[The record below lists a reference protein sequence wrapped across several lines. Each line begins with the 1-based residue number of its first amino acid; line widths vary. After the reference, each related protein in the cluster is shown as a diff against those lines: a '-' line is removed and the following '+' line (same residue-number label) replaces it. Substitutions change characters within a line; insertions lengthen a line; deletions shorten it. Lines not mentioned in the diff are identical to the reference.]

1 MIGNKVSS
9 IKENLNGHNAKVF
22 SGIEQIFVAQISAQ
36 ERVNLIQ
43 AYYRGVYQTYEFQVS
58 KLSFNDIGSLMSNSK
73 EIELDIEVPEIYDD
87 NVLGGKKEDKERV
100 EAAARLIDMVHVI
113 PIDPKKSKFNVKT
126 QGEHKGKTFMSEV
139 TAFVKGAGKVS
150 VEFFFSLLNTDII
163 VIFKDANG
171 NFRLLFDPVYEV
183 EMEVE
188 QDSGEGLSAEAGFT
202 VTFTSQSKLPPI
214 YVYGLFD
221 IAGLKTEKGF
231 LRIATVNTAPVP
243 KEFLD
248 ETGCFAAQYITF
260 GQQGKTGV

>member
-1 MIGNKVSS
+1 MIGNKVPA

-22 SGIEQIFVAQISAQ
+22 SGIEQIFVARLSAQ

-43 AYYRGVYQTYEFQVS
+43 SYYRGVYQTYEFQVS
-58 KLSFNDIGSLMSNSK
+58 KLSFNDIGNSLSNSK
-73 EIELDIEVPEIYDD
+73 EIELDKEVPKIKDD
-87 NVLGGKKEDKERV
+87 NSLGGEKEDEKGV
-100 EAAARLIDMVHVI
+100 AAAARLIDMVHVI

-126 QGEHKGKTFMSEV
+126 QGEHKGKTFISEV
-139 TAFVKGAGKVS
+139 TAFVKGAGKIT
-150 VEFFFSLLNTDII
+150 VEFFFSLINTDII

-188 QDSGEGLSAEAGFT
+188 QDSGEGLASEAGFT

-214 YVYGLFD
+214 YVYGIFD
-221 IAGLKTEKGF
+221 IAGLRTEDGF
-231 LRIATVNTAPVP
+231 EKIATVNTAPVP

-248 ETGCFAAQYITF
+248 ETGCYANQYIQF
-260 GQQGKTGV
+260 GQQNKTGV